1 MITDDIRLVHEMV
14 RAGLGL
20 GALPTFLANEDLAT
34 GRLVRVLP
42 RLSLRSGA
50 VFLVHPPSKHLPRKV
65 LAFRDY
71 LVDRLAT
78 HRLLRAMTRARL
90 RARAGIVT
98 SGRRSIAV
106 QRRLRTRMVC
116 PTRMATR

>member
-50 VFLVHPPSKHLPRKV
+50 VYLVHPPSKHVPRKV

-78 HRLLRAMTRARL
+78 HPLLRRAR
-90 RARAGIVT
+90 
-98 SGRRSIAV
+98 
-106 QRRLRTRMVC
+106 
-116 PTRMATR
+116 